1 MRAMVRSACA
11 STLGQRC
18 CFSKR
23 MLSVSHFAGRVPVG
37 TPIPVTVSKKGP
49 FHIRQEENDTEEMMV
64 VGAACS
70 ECFSGP
76 RLAEIL
82 QPGFDYER
90 EALMNLNKGNHAA
103 PLSIH
108 TSAGV
113 PQALPEFIRTLE
125 SALPSHLAAASEEW
139 FASLQVEGTSAV
151 REENTT
157 PHEKQ
162 KDIFSS
168 LRTKV
173 AVSEFS
179 YHGPGSSSFG
189 SASPLGAKPM
199 QRTYPMPAYHKRRI
213 EAGESLDE
221 FHQRMRQEYVDF
233 LNREADELGVILFE
247 PQSGSSLA
255 AQPWDKEMLKEYVR
269 LAKERG
275 IKVLADEVM
284 CGLARHGEGDLF
296 LSKSWDLRPDA
307 VTFGKA
313 VAGGVFPLAGCLVFE
328 GGGRLREEGR
338 TVLQS
343 HTYAGSNIRALIT
356 AREVGNVV
364 HMMVLKK
371 TKEYGSHIQKMS
383 KGLESAMQEA
393 EAASNGNL
401 VSHGMGLMWGLAW
414 SRGSCAL
421 DRKMRKKAN
430 AALKNACKA
439 HRIWPYFVDMGVMV
453 TPTYDIQEEEVICP
467 RCCELFLGCV
477 LSLKGSTLMATN
489 KYPVTNIQSELGRRL
504 SAAVGEAMSNL
515 GWKKSGQH

>member
-1 MRAMVRSACA
+1 
-11 STLGQRC
+11 
-18 CFSKR
+18 
-23 MLSVSHFAGRVPVG
+23 
-37 TPIPVTVSKKGP
+37 
-49 FHIRQEENDTEEMMV
+49 
-64 VGAACS
+64 
-70 ECFSGP
+70 
-76 RLAEIL
+76 
-82 QPGFDYER
+82 
-90 EALMNLNKGNHAA
+90 
-103 PLSIH
+103 
-108 TSAGV
+108 
-113 PQALPEFIRTLE
+113 
-125 SALPSHLAAASEEW
+125 
-139 FASLQVEGTSAV
+139 
-151 REENTT
+151 
-157 PHEKQ
+157 
-162 KDIFSS
+162 
-168 LRTKV
+168 
-173 AVSEFS
+173 
-179 YHGPGSSSFG
+179 
-189 SASPLGAKPM
+189 M

-356 AREVGNVV
+356 AREV
-364 HMMVLKK
+364 LKK

-453 TPTYDIQEEEVICP
+453 TPTYDIQEEEV
-467 RCCELFLGCV
+467 
-477 LSLKGSTLMATN
+477 
-489 KYPVTNIQSELGRRL
+489 SELGRRL